1 MESFQT
7 RLQNL
12 EKIYESNGTVSWG
25 TFFIDPETHQNKVV
39 TVAQNDFAYGTLR
52 VRYPCKLLFTESV
65 EFNPNRPNMNSD
77 GTLPLSRS
85 VDWMPYSGQVNA
97 SEYLTGDAANAY
109 RLGFFSALTVETKD
123 VIVDL
128 NGFTLSQHPEHALMQ
143 RFFASIELADQPFL
157 SRQGPADFGSTV
169 RSANGV
175 LLKNGMMGLSSHHHV
190 HGNSPNNVWV
200 KNVEFKNSE
209 VASISINGGKNIVI
223 EQCEDKG
230 RRQDIP
236 VLGSWS
242 AFRFAI
248 LFSSALS
255 SINQFSDLV
264 APVLEE
270 SKVIEKHIFDAIIVN
285 KDFNTSGS
293 NSDLAIF
300 KNRSGLVD
308 GPGYGMVFHPKGVA
322 VGPFQSDIGK
332 SKETCNL
339 RMTDVLIDSVKSNPV
354 EIPSLSSSSGTGNQV
369 DMVGS
374 VIQYLNTFPD
384 DDGIER
390 GIRDSYGH
398 YVGTPLSKLQFAVAE
413 LREVNPSHASKF
425 GTLSIDPTLIEWT
438 KNTAFTLTTN
448 DERTVATLKDESSA
462 TLATFNIRNNG
473 DSMHHVLKGVLGLR
487 VDSCTGLVCNNLT
500 ISNVGNEAPISN
512 GVYGDENEAAHEG
525 QTGMH
530 GYWGNVTYGI
540 RVSGSEEIELNNVR
554 IKHVSS
560 STGPATGLYVQDSIA
575 IKLKEMYTAEIH
587 GGKAV
592 SPKTPSEWVH
602 SYNNFPNKLP
612 TAIGVHIGNNNDFI
626 SPKNVVVREVSS
638 PYFNGKTPIQM
649 HFSYLSN

>member
-1 MESFQT
+1 MEPFQT
-7 RLQNL
+7 RLQNI
-12 EKIYESNGTVSWG
+12 EKIYDSNGTVSWS
-25 TFFIDPETHQNKVV
+25 TFFSDPETHQNKVV
-39 TVAQNDFAYGTLR
+39 TVAQHDFAHGTLR
-52 VRYPCKLLFTESV
+52 VRYPCKILFSESV
-65 EFNPNRPNMNSD
+65 EFNPNRPTMNSD

-85 VDWMPYSGQVNA
+85 VNWMPYAGQVNA

-109 RLGFFSALTVETKD
+109 RLGFFAALTVETKD

-175 LLKNGMMGLSSHHHV
+175 LLKNGMMGLSSHHHL
-190 HGNSPNNVWV
+190 HGNSPKNVWI

-209 VASISINGGKNIVI
+209 VASISINGGKNMVV

-255 SINQFSDLV
+255 SLSQFADLV
-264 APVLEE
+264 DPVLEE
-270 SKVIEKHIFDAIIVN
+270 SKIIEKRVFDAIIVQLN
-285 KDFNTSGS
+285 FDTSGP

-300 KNRSGLVD
+300 KNHSGLVD

-339 RMTDVLIDSVKSNPV
+339 KLTDVLIDSVKSKPI

-374 VIQYLNTFPD
+374 VIQYLNTFLD

-390 GIRDSYGH
+390 GIRSADGH
-398 YVGTPLSKLQFAVAE
+398 YVGTPLSNLQFAVAE
-413 LREVNPSHASKF
+413 LKEANPSHASKF
-425 GTLSIDPTLIEWT
+425 GTLSIDPLLIEWA
-438 KNTAFTLTTN
+438 KNTAYTLTT
-448 DERTVATLKDESSA
+448 DEYRTFATLKDESST
-462 TLATFNIRNNG
+462 TLGTFNIRNNG

-487 VDSCTGLVCNNLT
+487 VDSCTGLVCHNLT
-500 ISNVGNEAPISN
+500 VSNVGNEAPISK

-540 RVSGSEEIELNNVR
+540 RVSGSEEIELNNIR

-560 STGPATGLYVQDSIA
+560 STGPATGLYVQDSVT
-575 IKLKEMYTAEIH
+575 IKLRETYATEIH
-587 GGKAV
+587 SGKAI
-592 SPKTPSEWVH
+592 SPKTPSEWGH
-602 SYNNFPNKLP
+602 DYNNFPNKFP
-612 TAIGVHIGNNNDFI
+612 TAIGVHIGDNNDFI
-626 SPKNVVVREVSS
+626 SPKNVVVREISS
-638 PYFNGKTPIQM
+638 PFIFGKTPIQI
-649 HFSYLSN
+649 HFPYLSN